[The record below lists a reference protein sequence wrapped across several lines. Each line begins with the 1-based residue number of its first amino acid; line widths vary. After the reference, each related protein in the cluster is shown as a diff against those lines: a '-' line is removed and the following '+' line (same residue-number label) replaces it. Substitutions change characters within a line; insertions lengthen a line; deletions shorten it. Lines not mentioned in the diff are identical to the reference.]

1 MSDTPSRPPSGG
13 RLPSAAALLV
23 APFLLWNVTFVL
35 LPLLSVLALS
45 FHKMS
50 TDYEVLPGWSLDNFR
65 QALQPAMLPT
75 VEHSLLYACST
86 TALCMLLGYPLA
98 LFIALYGGKNRSRY
112 LILIVLPFWTS
123 YLIRMSAWSNLLQ
136 TNGLINSIL
145 LHLGWISQPLQLLN
159 RPETVVLGLTY
170 GFLPF
175 ATLPIYVSLEQLDR
189 SLLDAANDLG
199 ASPWHTFRTVIFPLS
214 LPGVISGSLITFVPA
229 MGDFVTPDLLGGP
242 ETQMIGNSIQQQFL
256 SLFNWPFGSALSLLL
271 MLFMTLSL
279 VAYQKLVTEAVTRR

>member
-1 MSDTPSRPPSGG
+1 MKPRTRITT
-13 RLPSAAALLV
+13 LLI
-23 APFLLWNVTFVL
+23 APFLLWNLTFVL
-35 LPLLSVLALS
+35 LPLFSVLLLS

-50 TDYEVLPGWSLDNFR
+50 PDYEVMPSWTLENFR
-65 QALQPAMLPT
+65 LALQPAMLPT
-75 VEHSLLYACST
+75 VERSLLYACST
-86 TALCMLLGYPLA
+86 TGLCMLLGYPLA
-98 LFIALYGGKNRSRY
+98 FFIALYGGKHRSRY

-123 YLIRMSAWSNLLQ
+123 YLIRTYAWMTLLQ
-136 TNGLINSIL
+136 TNGLVNDL
-145 LHLGWISQPLQLLN
+145 LMHVGVIHEPLQLLN
-159 RPETVVLGLTY
+159 TPYTVVLGLTY

-229 MGDFVTPDLLGGP
+229 MGDFVTPELLGDP
-242 ETQMIGNSIQQQFL
+242 QTPMIGNAIQQQFL
-256 SLFNWPFGSALSLLL
+256 GLFNWPFGSALSLLL

-279 VAYQKLVTEAVTRR
+279 VAYQKLVTGAVTQR